1 MRTKSK
7 PWGQG
12 RSEGHA
18 NALVLLALQ
27 HEPHVPTV
35 SLPDEEVHV
44 EVGEVDLR
52 NEVVPSDELLD
63 GAQAPHLEVLV
74 PDVLVR
80 PVQIDASTHFVST
93 FLWDRE
99 EGALEAV
106 GGLWRELLDGADL
119 DIVLEG
125 G

>member
-1 MRTKSK
+1 MS
-7 PWGQG
+7 
-12 RSEGHA
+12 H
-18 NALVLLALQ
+18 VLAVGLG
-27 HEPHVPTV
+27 
-35 SLPDEEVHV
+35 DEEVHV

-63 GAQAPHLEVLV
+63 GVQAPHLEVLV

-80 PVQIDASTHFVST
+80 PALIDASAHFVGT
-93 FLWDRE
+93 FLRDGG
-99 EGALEAV
+99 EGALKAV
-106 GGLWRELLDGADL
+106 GGFRRELLDEADL